1 MKIDNQHAR
10 PFSLE
15 ERKMPSTATIVL
27 LAKCPTPGLSK
38 TRLIPCLGSASAA
51 ADLARALLC
60 DVVLAINEIAS
71 VSSSE
76 AFFVKKLLVFAPS
89 SSQSEL
95 EQILSSSESSKYSL
109 RLDEWTLLPIPDHLG
124 QKISGDHLT
133 DILKFALENARKH
146 QSTPGPVL
154 FLGMDTPILPTREI
168 RAILA
173 RTNVASNHPKD
184 ATTLSSSSVA
194 AFLCPANDGGYGMV
208 SVPCTAPITIFDDI
222 PWSTSL
228 TALAQIKAFTDRNIP
243 IVLGP
248 LMYDID
254 DVSDLQYYIQRWSLS
269 STSSASSTLN
279 DQSNTNFDPPSPAEA
294 SNSFI
299 TYTSAQ
305 TKTSPNIILQQPS
318 RWAIEHTTEMQ
329 STDSSNVALLTDPST
344 FPNGRI
350 QSEDEC
356 PHTRQMLQR
365 LGLLS

>member
-1 MKIDNQHAR
+1 MPHGDR
-10 PFSLE
+10 PSSLE

-38 TRLIPCLGSASAA
+38 TRLIRCLGSASAA

-76 AFFVKKLLVFAPS
+76 ALFVRKLLVFAQS

-109 RLDEWTLLPIPDHLG
+109 RLDEWTLLPIPDKLG
-124 QKISGDHLT
+124 QTISGDHLT
-133 DILKFALENARKH
+133 DILKFALEQARKH
-146 QSTPGPVL
+146 QSTSGPVL
-154 FLGMDTPILPTREI
+154 FFGMDTPILPTREI
-168 RAILA
+168 HAILA

-184 ATTLSSSSVA
+184 ASSSSSSSVA

-248 LMYDID
+248 LMFDID
-254 DVSDLQYYIQRWSLS
+254 DESDLQYYIQRWSLS
-269 STSSASSTLN
+269 SSSSTYN
-279 DQSNTNFDPPSPAEA
+279 DHKHTNVNSPAEA

-299 TYTSAQ
+299 TYTSTQ
-305 TKTSPNIILQQPS
+305 TKPSHNTILQQPS
-318 RWAIEHTTEMQ
+318 RWAMEHTTGMQ

-344 FPNGRI
+344 SPNGRI
-350 QSEDEC
+350 QSAEEC
-356 PHTRQMLQR
+356 PHTRQMLQH

>member
-1 MKIDNQHAR
+1 M
-10 PFSLE
+10 
-15 ERKMPSTATIVL
+15 
-27 LAKCPTPGLSK
+27 
-38 TRLIPCLGSASAA
+38 
-51 ADLARALLC
+51 
-60 DVVLAINEIAS
+60 
-71 VSSSE
+71 
-76 AFFVKKLLVFAPS
+76 
-89 SSQSEL
+89 
-95 EQILSSSESSKYSL
+95 
-109 RLDEWTLLPIPDHLG
+109 
-124 QKISGDHLT
+124 
-133 DILKFALENARKH
+133 KFALEQARKH

-173 RTNVASNHPKD
+173 RTNVASIHPKD
-184 ATTLSSSSVA
+184 ASSSSSSSVA

-254 DVSDLQYYIQRWSLS
+254 DESDLQYYIQRWSLS
-269 STSSASSTLN
+269 LSTSSASSTYY
-279 DQSNTNFDPPSPAEA
+279 DQNNTNVNSPSPKAA
-294 SNSFI
+294 SNSFTI
-299 TYTSAQ
+299 YTSAQ
-305 TKTSPNIILQQPS
+305 TKTSHITILQQPS
-318 RWAIEHTTEMQ
+318 RWGMELTTGMQ

-344 FPNGRI
+344 SPTGRI
-350 QSEDEC
+350 QSEEEC